1 MDRTSPPPRTFT
13 PPPPPLTPKSARTRA
28 LLLAMSADLF
38 TERGY
43 EAVSMQDIADAAE
56 LTKGALYGH
65 FRSRAQLF
73 IEVIRWKLAQLDE
86 RSDFEELNLED
97 GIQMLGAP
105 QRVDLRRLEVD
116 AAAAARYDED
126 VAAGLAELQQERHHL
141 IRRAAEDFPDPKAA
155 AWFIAVIE
163 AGIGMSD
170 ATGVPTPERDRVEAT
185 LVAALMGVYRG
196 LGPEATRPSEHG

>member
-1 MDRTSPPPRTFT
+1 MNCTHPPPRTFT
-13 PPPPPLTPKSARTRA
+13 PAPPPLTPKSARTRA
-28 LLLAMSADLF
+28 LLLATSADLF

-65 FRSRAQLF
+65 FRSRAQLL
-73 IEVIRWKLAQLDE
+73 IEVVRWKLAQLDE

-105 QRVDLRRLEVD
+105 QRRDLRRLEVD
-116 AAAAARYDED
+116 AAAAARYDGE
-126 VAAGLAELQQERHHL
+126 VAAGLAELQQERHLL
-141 IRRAAEDFPDPKAA
+141 IRRTAEDFPDPRAA

-170 ATGVPTPERDRVEAT
+170 AAGVPTPDRDRVEAT

-196 LGPEATRPSEHG
+196 LGPEAARPSEHG